1 MAALQEAGVNVDKEG
16 PPDTLKSVAL
26 PGPSSIGPA
35 KGRRCREPSIGLMVL
50 KTPLLK
56 VVIMHG
62 SRRSRTPSKTPPLLK
77 TNTCG
82 VRRKNHGPPVVVLG
96 KST

>member
-1 MAALQEAGVNVDKEG
+1 VDKEG
-16 PPDTLKSVAL
+16 PPVTLKSVAL

-56 VVIMHG
+56 VVPMHG
-62 SRRSRTPSKTPPLLK
+62 SRRSKIPPLLK